1 MNRIIESSK
10 AVVYMDLAGSMR
22 LYESLGNRQG
32 SAIVSTLT
40 TWLAELCVQQRG
52 EVVKYLGD
60 GLIMTFAGSEP
71 AIQAAITA
79 QSFHAKNIPNYPN
92 ECRIHIKIGIALGA
106 IIQYRNDIFGDTVR
120 LATGLC
126 NMASAGQILVDACI
140 ARDGHAQQKYQLQQL
155 GHFSIKN
162 YAGKVAVHQIEWED
176 ASNAYFTT
184 LPAPLAHP
192 PVATEPSTRQALTIR
207 LQDTAF
213 SISSD
218 NLPFTIGRS
227 SECSLVVQ
235 DARVSRF
242 HATIDF
248 RDGVFY
254 LCDTSSYGTQVLF
267 DEAVT
272 GLRLRRMECG
282 LNGNGKII
290 LGNTG
295 QPPRMEAI
303 EFEVNTAP

>member
-106 IIQYRNDIFGDTVR
+106 I
-120 LATGLC
+120 
-126 NMASAGQILVDACI
+126 
-140 ARDGHAQQKYQLQQL
+140 
-155 GHFSIKN
+155 
-162 YAGKVAVHQIEWED
+162 
-176 ASNAYFTT
+176 
-184 LPAPLAHP
+184 
-192 PVATEPSTRQALTIR
+192 
-207 LQDTAF
+207 
-213 SISSD
+213 
-218 NLPFTIGRS
+218 
-227 SECSLVVQ
+227 
-235 DARVSRF
+235 
-242 HATIDF
+242 
-248 RDGVFY
+248 
-254 LCDTSSYGTQVLF
+254 SSYL
-267 DEAVT
+267 AVRKY
-272 GLRLRRMECG
+272 L
-282 LNGNGKII
+282 K
-290 LGNTG
+290 
-295 QPPRMEAI
+295 
-303 EFEVNTAP
+303 V